1 MAGTKRIAD
10 AHLRELLA
18 RDGKRFEFFR
28 AVDLVERMSPDA
40 TPVGHAGPA
49 GREAIR
55 FEHDPELTFHTSDV
69 RFVRPADPARGQPYT
84 RIRTTFLGLFGV
96 VSPLPVSMSED
107 VLAADQNENPGLRE
121 FYDIFH
127 HRVLGLFF
135 RAWQRSR
142 LHASHRTDATD
153 PFTSRA
159 LAFVGVDMRGA
170 PYERGLPPLV
180 QLGLAPLLARR
191 ARTAAAL
198 KVVAAR
204 VLPDMPLEV
213 ECFVLRHT
221 EMRVEQR
228 VTLGVRNSTLNQDM
242 AIGKR
247 VSDRS
252 GRFRVRLGPLTQ
264 EQADA
269 VSPGGSLHDTLL
281 AVLDYGAGGV
291 LEAEVEV
298 IMAADQVARFR
309 LGAARGASLGRS
321 TRLGTREPAPLT
333 SRFVAAFGRR

>member
-1 MAGTKRIAD
+1 MAGTKRITD
-10 AHLRELLA
+10 AHLTELLA

-28 AVDLVERMSPDA
+28 AVDLVERMRPDA
-40 TPVGHAGPA
+40 VPVGHAGPA
-49 GREAIR
+49 EREALR
-55 FEHDPELTFHTSDV
+55 FEHDPELVFHTSDV
-69 RFVRPADPARGQPYT
+69 RFVRPADPAKGERFT

-107 VLAADQNENPGLRE
+107 VLADEANESPGLRE

-142 LHASHRTDATD
+142 LHASHRLDASD

-170 PYERGLPPLV
+170 GYERGLPPLV
-180 QLGLAPLLARR
+180 RLGLAPLLASR
-191 ARTAAAL
+191 AHTAASLKAL
-198 KVVAAR
+198 AAR
-204 VLPDMPLEV
+204 VLPEMPIEV

-221 EMRVEQR
+221 EMRPDQR
-228 VTLGVRNSTLNQDM
+228 VTLGVRNSTLGQDM

-252 GRFRVRLGPLTQ
+252 GRFRVKLGPLTQ
-264 EQADA
+264 EQADS
-269 VSPGGSLHDTLL
+269 VSPGGALYGELL

-298 IMAADQVARFR
+298 VMAADQVARFR
-309 LGAARGASLGRS
+309 LGTPRGASLGRS

-333 SRFVAAFGRR
+333 SRFVADLSRR

>member
-10 AHLRELLA
+10 AHLRALLA

-28 AVDLVERMSPDA
+28 AVDLIERMSPEA
-40 TPVGHAGPA
+40 VPVGHAGPA
-49 GREAIR
+49 EREALR

-69 RFVRPADPARGQPYT
+69 RFVRPADPASGERYT

-107 VLAADQNENPGLRE
+107 VLAADANESPGLRE

-142 LHASHRTDATD
+142 LHASHRSDARD
-153 PFTSRA
+153 PFTARA
-159 LAFVGVDMRGA
+159 LAFVGVDVRGA
-170 PYERGLPPLV
+170 SPARGLPPLV

-198 KVVAAR
+198 EVVAAR
-204 VLPDMPLEV
+204 VLPDIPLKV
-213 ECFVLRHT
+213 ECFVLRYT
-221 EMRVEQR
+221 EMRPEQR
-228 VTLGVRNSTLNQDM
+228 VTLGVRNSTVGIDM

-247 VSDRS
+247 VADRS
-252 GRFRVRLGPLTQ
+252 GRFRVKLGPLTQ

-269 VSPGGSLHDTLL
+269 VAPGGALHDTLL

-298 IMAADQVARFR
+298 TMAADQVARFR

-321 TRLGTREPAPLT
+321 TRLGTREPAPLV
-333 SRFVAAFGRR
+333 SRFVATLAR